1 MIELRKV
8 TKEYSKGNAALNGI
22 SVKIERGEFVFIVGD
37 SGSGKSTLIKLI
49 MKELNPTE
57 GTIIVNGQNLN
68 RMKHRNIAKYR
79 RGLGVVFQ
87 DFRLLKDRNIYENI
101 AFALRV
107 TETPTRI
114 IKKKVPAALSL
125 VGLAQKYKSFP
136 KELSGGEQQRVAIA
150 RALVNEPAI
159 LLADEPT
166 GNLDPTNSWEIM
178 SILKEANERGTT
190 VLVVTHNQEIVNEM
204 NERVITMKQGVIVS
218 DEQKGGYINED
229 YWRNKMFSLASIATM
244 SACIFL
250 FGLFFSI
257 LVNFQYI
264 IRTAEE
270 GVAITVFF
278 DEDATDE
285 QKEEIGEQLANH
297 EGVAD
302 VKYVS
307 ADEAW
312 EEFQQ
317 EYFGDNPELAEG
329 FKDDNPLASS
339 DNYAVYMET
348 VDNDNQSLV
357 ARSRSLSETQND
369 LVEFA
374 ESLDGV
380 RQVNKSDVVANTLS
394 SVNT

>member
-1 MIELRKV
+1 MIELRNV
-8 TKEYSKGNAALNGI
+8 TKEYSKGHAALNGV

-79 RGLGVVFQ
+79 RGLGVVFE
-87 DFRLLKDRNIYENI
+87 DFRLLKDRSIYENI

-107 TETPTRI
+107 TETPTRV

-150 RALVNEPAI
+150 RAIVNEPAI

-178 SILKEANERGTT
+178 SLLKEANERGTT

-218 DEQKGGYINED
+218 DEKKGGYI
-229 YWRNKMFSLASIATM
+229 
-244 SACIFL
+244 
-250 FGLFFSI
+250 
-257 LVNFQYI
+257 
-264 IRTAEE
+264 
-270 GVAITVFF
+270 
-278 DEDATDE
+278 DED
-285 QKEEIGEQLANH
+285 
-297 EGVAD
+297 
-302 VKYVS
+302 
-307 ADEAW
+307 
-312 EEFQQ
+312 
-317 EYFGDNPELAEG
+317 
-329 FKDDNPLASS
+329 
-339 DNYAVYMET
+339 
-348 VDNDNQSLV
+348 
-357 ARSRSLSETQND
+357 
-369 LVEFA
+369 
-374 ESLDGV
+374 
-380 RQVNKSDVVANTLS
+380 
-394 SVNT
+394 